1 MSIFGEFYESP
12 RAYASDLPP
21 GWEMLVDSNTGW
33 PYYIDHNTRTTTWN
47 DPRKSMPMM
56 HPGFRQQPQYESRVR
71 EIPVIHES
79 QQYSSPRLE
88 SAGGYI
94 AQQPNVQHQPSM
106 GHPFPHQQYPYQ
118 QTSHGYQQQMDQG
131 QHQMPSN
138 PAGSASPR
146 AWSTLPRNAHINTE
160 HTGRVSPLVR
170 EIPIQHL
177 PSGQGNSQG
186 QQHTN
191 SGHVYSV
198 PKPDYPGFQEQPQ
211 LGNHYSQ
218 MPQPHPTETSQIP
231 RVGPASFYQ
240 QPLEQRHVEPT
251 TVIPIIHEKSSDS
264 SFGVPMGQQQSAS
277 QQNYQTWPRK
287 TTTSQPAS
295 QADSNRQEQK
305 PIPMTPPQQQ
315 QMQGQPKVPRHLQQP
330 LNQNKEQERPNT
342 PEPKPKSPIEQVS
355 RIVESL
361 KEVQDRVN
369 AFRGQKTDKEYK
381 YLEEMLTRSL
391 LKLDG
396 IEAGSDD
403 EIRNARK
410 QAVHKIQS
418 FLDQLELKA
427 YSEEMDTSE
436 PVRASSD
443 AETSSQRS
451 MDVNQTAQ
459 QIGADQESKDSES
472 REAKKPQHSD
482 DCPVREMILDS
493 EQIC

>member
-1 MSIFGEFYESP
+1 MSIFGEFYEPP
-12 RAYASDLPP
+12 RIHTSELPP

-33 PYYIDHNTRTTTWN
+33 PYFIDHNTRTTTWN

-56 HPGFRQQPQYESRVR
+56 HPGFRQQPVESRVR

-79 QQYSSPRLE
+79 PRLE
-88 SAGGYI
+88 SAGSYI
-94 AQQPNVQHQPSM
+94 GQQPHVQHQTSM
-106 GHPFPHQQYPYQ
+106 GHSFPQQQYPYQ
-118 QTSHGYQQQMDQG
+118 QMSQGYQQQMGHG
-131 QHQMPSN
+131 QPQMSGTP
-138 PAGSASPR
+138 ASPR

-177 PSGQGNSQG
+177 PSNHGNGQSQ
-186 QQHTN
+186 QPTN
-191 SGHVYSV
+191 SGHHVYSV
-198 PKPDYPGFQEQPQ
+198 PKPDYPGFQEQSQ
-211 LGNHYSQ
+211 LGNQYNPIPQSQPIETFQ
-218 MPQPHPTETSQIP
+218 MPH
-231 RVGPASFYQ
+231 VGPTNFYQ
-240 QPLEQRHVEPT
+240 QPVEQRQVEPT

-264 SFGVPMGQQQSAS
+264 TFGYPMGQQQPAS

-287 TTTSQPAS
+287 TTTSQPVS
-295 QADSNRQEQK
+295 QVDSVRQEQK
-305 PIPMTPPQQQ
+305 PVPMTPPQQQ
-315 QMQGQPKVPRHLQQP
+315 PQQQQVPKHMQQPK
-330 LNQNKEQERPNT
+330 NQNKGQDRPDAS
-342 PEPKPKSPIEQVS
+342 EPKPKSPLEQVN
-355 RIVESL
+355 RIVENL

-391 LKLDG
+391 LSLDG

-427 YSEEMDTSE
+427 FSEEMDTSE

-443 AETSSQRS
+443 AETSSQSS
-451 MDVNQTAQ
+451 MDVNRTAQ
-459 QIGADQESKDSES
+459 QISTDQKSNARESV
-472 REAKKPQHSD
+472 EAKKSQHSD
-482 DCPVREMILDS
+482 DCPVREMFLDS